1 MSASTRESRDTG
13 PLVSVATIVAASAVT
28 ALATFALTRTLNRR
42 QLDKVHRLRHEERT
56 GRIRAEV
63 RLRTALK
70 DLQQQHNNGAKENPP
85 GSLDNGEADS
95 AANTSTVTQMTLR
108 SIGVVVSPFA
118 KRMGTPRQ
126 PQLVP
131 SARGYIE
138 FSVPPSCLDGI
149 EEYSHVWVIFEF
161 HANTNASA
169 NHGRQSTSSSSFS
182 TARTKIRPPRAPH
195 KVGQLATRSPHRPN
209 PLGLSLVTVDKW
221 DSPTRR
227 LHVSS
232 LDLVAG
238 TPVHDVKPF
247 VPWDVP
253 GFVSHPDVVSSLL
266 GGSGVVKVPSWVI
279 QEDQLARVQF
289 DAAAAV
295 QLRECVEAGRLAPLY
310 NAQNGGIKAAQSLLV
325 EILQQDPRSSHR
337 GLKENQR
344 GSAEPSPVDYTMI
357 IGQCQVSFAVA
368 ASGVTVTKIAGVELD
383 PDTTIYA
390 EGIPL
395 LMTQSKQ

>member
-1 MSASTRESRDTG
+1 
-13 PLVSVATIVAASAVT
+13 
-28 ALATFALTRTLNRR
+28 
-42 QLDKVHRLRHEERT
+42 
-56 GRIRAEV
+56 
-63 RLRTALK
+63 
-70 DLQQQHNNGAKENPP
+70 
-85 GSLDNGEADS
+85 
-95 AANTSTVTQMTLR
+95 MTLR
-108 SIGVVVSPFA
+108 SIGVVASPFA

-161 HANTNASA
+161 HANTNAHSA
-169 NHGRQSTSSSSFS
+169 ANGTKDGQQPSSSTTTTFPAAS
-182 TARTKIRPPRAPH
+182 RTKIRPPRAPH

-209 PLGLSLVTVDKW
+209 PLGLSLVSVESW
-221 DSPTRR
+221 DAAARR

-232 LDLVAG
+232 LDLVSG

-253 GFVSHPDVVSSLL
+253 GYVSHPTVVASLL
-266 GGSGVVKVPSWVI
+266 GERVLRVPSWVV
-279 QEDQLARVQF
+279 QEDQLANVDF
-289 DAAAAV
+289 EASATH

-310 NAQNGGIKAAQSLLV
+310 TASNNGFEAAQSLLV

-344 GSAEPSPVDYTMI
+344 GSAGTCPIDYAMI
-357 IGQCQVSFAVA
+357 IGHCQVSFAV
-368 ASGVTVTKIAGVELD
+368 SDGGVTVTKIVGVDLD
-383 PDTTIYA
+383 PDTTVYA

-395 LMTQSKQ
+395 LMTHGTR